1 MGDANTGDSPF
12 FCKKSPRHSAGD
24 GIMSS
29 STATRLYIK
38 EHITTTVDYYRV
50 RGLMSQASRVHLQ
63 PSGDTVFY
71 KRIVFEHLD
80 HARAKMKSAPHKLVR
95 DVNSY
100 KVEVSVEGIQFQ
112 LFE

>member
-1 MGDANTGDSPF
+1 
-12 FCKKSPRHSAGD
+12 
-24 GIMSS
+24 MSN
-29 STATRLYIK
+29 
-38 EHITTTVDYYRV
+38 
-50 RGLMSQASRVHLQ
+50 ASRIYLQ

-100 KVEVSVEGIQFQ
+100 KVEVSVGVIQS
-112 LFE
+112 FELKACANMYLIYQCSSSTF